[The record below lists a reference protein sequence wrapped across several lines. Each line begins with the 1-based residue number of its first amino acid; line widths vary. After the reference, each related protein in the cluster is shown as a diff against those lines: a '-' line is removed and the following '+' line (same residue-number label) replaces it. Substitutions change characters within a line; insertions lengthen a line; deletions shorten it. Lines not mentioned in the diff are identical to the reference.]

1 MLEIGRVI
9 VRLRTWWGRCME
21 VASTFISEK
30 KSKEISTEMMNR
42 AHELRD
48 MLERNQV
55 SFDAEFK
62 DRIAKLADFQ
72 DVSANLDSMKDTQ
85 AAMNSI
91 MTEIKE
97 LVDEKFGSELLE
109 SCETFL
115 AKQWTSTSV
124 AVRLQDLCVV
134 VTTQDQDILLKMQI
148 RGQIRC

>member
-1 MLEIGRVI
+1 MLE
-9 VRLRTWWGRCME
+9 
-21 VASTFISEK
+21 K
-30 KSKEISTEMMNR
+30 
-42 AHELRD
+42 
-48 MLERNQV
+48 NQV

-109 SCETFL
+109 SCEKFL

-124 AVRLQDLCVV
+124 AVRLQDLCVA

>member
-1 MLEIGRVI
+1 
-9 VRLRTWWGRCME
+9 ME

-48 MLERNQV
+48 MLEKNQV

-109 SCETFL
+109 SCEKFL

-124 AVRLQDLCVV
+124 GCEVARFVCGGYHTRPGHSSEDANPR
-134 VTTQDQDILLKMQI
+134 TDSMLKSV
-148 RGQIRC
+148 